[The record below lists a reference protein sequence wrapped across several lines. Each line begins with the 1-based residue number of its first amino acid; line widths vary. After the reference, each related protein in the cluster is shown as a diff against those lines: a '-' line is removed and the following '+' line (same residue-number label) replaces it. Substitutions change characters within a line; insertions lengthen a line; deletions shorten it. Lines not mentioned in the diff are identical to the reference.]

1 MWTNEQDSGRRAQLS
16 QLNSLSMVSISSSS
30 DPSYR
35 MMGMGRGE
43 PWQPPKVL
51 HRDKMHVSNVII
63 EVWQHEYGF
72 MRVEGKRVERFS
84 HCASIF
90 SCVLSKMTTVLRL
103 FITIYIR
110 LMSQRFDAFKI
121 NLFCLFDSAEKNLIN
136 NASDVSTYG
145 CLCGGATSFSKTSV
159 VKKPREED

>member
-1 MWTNEQDSGRRAQLS
+1 MN
-16 QLNSLSMVSISSSS
+16 MVSCVS
-30 DPSYR
+30 
-35 MMGMGRGE
+35 
-43 PWQPPKVL
+43 KVNEWKDFHTVL
-51 HRDKMHVSNVII
+51 P
-63 EVWQHEYGF
+63 F
-72 MRVEGKRVERFS
+72 F
-84 HCASIF
+84 F
-90 SCVLSKMTTVLRL
+90 CVLSKMTTVLRL

-110 LMSQRFDAFKI
+110 MMSQRFDAFKI